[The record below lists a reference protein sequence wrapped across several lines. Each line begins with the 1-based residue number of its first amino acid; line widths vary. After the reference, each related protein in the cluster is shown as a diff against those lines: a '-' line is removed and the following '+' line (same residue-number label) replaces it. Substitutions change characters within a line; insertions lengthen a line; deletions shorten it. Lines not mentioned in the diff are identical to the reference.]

1 MENRTIKKIV
11 KSLITTL
18 QVILFIIPI
27 VLQYLSDQKM
37 GVKRY
42 LVYKIMVFSK
52 EVFAIRLIFILKFML
67 ILGLIIGIALF
78 IYYSIKKIGGTF
90 IKTAIKI
97 LILNLLAIGFV
108 FSKQCQGLMAYHFFL
123 IAIFGIIILQ
133 YIKVGIGYQGE

>member
-1 MENRTIKKIV
+1 MKNRTIKKVINN
-11 KSLITTL
+11 LFTTL
-18 QVILFIIPI
+18 QAILFIIPI
-27 VLQYLSDQKM
+27 VLQYLSDKKM

-42 LVYKIMVFSK
+42 LIFKKMVISK
-52 EVFAIRLIFILKFML
+52 EVFVIRLIIILKFIL

-78 IYYSIKKIGGTF
+78 TYYSIKKIGGTF
-90 IKTAIKI
+90 VKTAIKI